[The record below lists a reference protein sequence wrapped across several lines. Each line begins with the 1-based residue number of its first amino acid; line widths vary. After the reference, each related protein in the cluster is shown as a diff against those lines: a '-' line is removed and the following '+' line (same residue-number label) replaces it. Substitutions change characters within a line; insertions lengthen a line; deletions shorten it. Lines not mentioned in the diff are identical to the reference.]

1 MILAY
6 QQTLSTVRL
15 HAPVQASQLQVHPRF
30 SQTQVR
36 SDVPRLL
43 GLKIARPRRARYDA
57 PLLSPNPSSNL
68 YGTITR
74 CVILSASVPRPDPHT
89 MPMCGL
95 QSSAGR
101 SFPSLAIFSADVA
114 LTLSVLVELND
125 RADMV
130 ALDR

>member
-1 MILAY
+1 M
-6 QQTLSTVRL
+6 
-15 HAPVQASQLQVHPRF
+15 
-30 SQTQVR
+30 
-36 SDVPRLL
+36 
-43 GLKIARPRRARYDA
+43 KIVRPRRVRCDV

-74 CVILSASVPRPDPHT
+74 CVILSASVPRPEPHT
-89 MPMCGL
+89 MPMRGL

>member
-1 MILAY
+1 
-6 QQTLSTVRL
+6 
-15 HAPVQASQLQVHPRF
+15 
-30 SQTQVR
+30 
-36 SDVPRLL
+36 
-43 GLKIARPRRARYDA
+43 
-57 PLLSPNPSSNL
+57 
-68 YGTITR
+68 
-74 CVILSASVPRPDPHT
+74 
-89 MPMCGL
+89 MPMRGL